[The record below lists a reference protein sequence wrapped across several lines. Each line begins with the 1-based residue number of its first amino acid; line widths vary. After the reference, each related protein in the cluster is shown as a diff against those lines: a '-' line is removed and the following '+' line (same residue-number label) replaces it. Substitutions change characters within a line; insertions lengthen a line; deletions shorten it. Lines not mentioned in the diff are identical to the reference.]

1 MRRLIGTIIASMIS
15 VAGLSMMTAPQ
26 AGAAMMQASS
36 AQVGRQ
42 TSVPYGWVDFC
53 QRYRNQ
59 CPDNMLPATDI
70 ALNPSDFAEIS
81 RVNHMVNQ
89 SIQPVTDEDHWHKV
103 DQWDLPMDGRGDCED
118 YALLKR
124 KLLIEKG
131 FPRQAL
137 LITVVRDEHNEGH
150 AILTMVTD
158 HGDFVLDNL
167 SDSIKPWSRTGYR
180 FIKRQSQQNPNV
192 WVHIE
197 GAAKVAVV
205 ASNN

>member
-1 MRRLIGTIIASMIS
+1 MRRLVGTLIASMIT
-15 VAGLSMMTAPQ
+15 VAGFCMMAAPQ
-26 AGAAMMQASS
+26 ADAGVMQTSNAT
-36 AQVGRQ
+36 VGHQ

-53 QRYRNQ
+53 GRYRNQ
-59 CPDNMLPATDI
+59 CPDNAMQAANI
-70 ALNPSDFAEIS
+70 ALNAASFAEIS
-81 RVNHMVNQ
+81 QVNHMVNQ
-89 SIQPVTDEDHWHKV
+89 AIQPLTDEDHWHKV

-167 SDSIKPWSRTGYR
+167 SDSIKPWIHTGYR

-192 WVHIE
+192 WVHID
-197 GAAKVAVV
+197 GASGVAQV
-205 ASNN
+205 ASN

>member
-1 MRRLIGTIIASMIS
+1 MRRFIGTIIASMIS
-15 VAGLSMMTAPQ
+15 VAAFSMMTAPQ
-26 AGAAMMQASS
+26 AGAAMMQTS
-36 AQVGRQ
+36 ATQVGPQ

-53 QRYRNQ
+53 QRYHNQ
-59 CPDNMLPATDI
+59 CPDNMLPARDI
-70 ALNPSDFAEIS
+70 ALNARSFAEIS
-81 RVNHMVNQ
+81 DVNHMVNQ
-89 SIQPVTDEDHWHKV
+89 AIQPTTDEDHWHKI

-124 KLLIEKG
+124 KLLIERG

-167 SDSIKPWSRTGYR
+167 RDSIKPWSQTGYR
-180 FIKRQSQQNPNV
+180 FIKRQSQQNPNI
-192 WVHIE
+192 WVRID
-197 GAAKVAVV
+197 GAANVAVV